1 MSKAI
6 GNLLVELQEGT
17 KAQHRRLELH
27 PLLRPL
33 MSPALS
39 LEQYAR
45 VIAAFTGFY
54 ESLEPRVRET
64 TSRIDFSG
72 YRYEP
77 RLPLLVED
85 HAVLPP
91 CAVITGTG
99 APGCSHEDELVGV
112 LYVLEGATQGG
123 RVIAPS
129 VQQRLAL
136 TESTGV
142 RYFNFYRQQSWER
155 FRSMVE
161 QCQHRFEFSLAV
173 AAAQVTFDHLYSH
186 LDHCLSSSGV

>member
-1 MSKAI
+1 MSKAV
-6 GNLLVELQEGT
+6 GNLLGELHQGT
-17 KAQHRRLELH
+17 EVAHRRLELH

-33 MSPALS
+33 MSPVLS
-39 LEQYAR
+39 LDQYAL

-54 ESLEPRVRET
+54 ESLEPRLREMS
-64 TSRIDFSG
+64 SRIDFPG

-77 RLPLLVED
+77 RLPLLLED
-85 HAVLPP
+85 HAALPP
-91 CAVITGTG
+91 CAVIAG
-99 APGCSHEDELVGV
+99 AAAPVCSRDDELVGV

-142 RYFNFYRQQSWER
+142 RYFNFYRQ
-155 FRSMVE
+155 
-161 QCQHRFEFSLAV
+161 
-173 AAAQVTFDHLYSH
+173 
-186 LDHCLSSSGV
+186 